1 MGPSFVLLDLCV
13 PTGSD
18 SFHTLTTTMDRICPD
33 LWKSQYTRHN
43 AAVRSLVPAD
53 QLLEYNVKQGWGPL
67 CRFLGLPEPDEPFP
81 HENKLGKAGNIIDKY
96 AKFTILKRARDE
108 AWAARSVGLAGL
120 VALVAGLLQAVG
132 WIDIWQ
138 LF

>member
-1 MGPSFVLLDLCV
+1 MS
-13 PTGSD
+13 
-18 SFHTLTTTMDRICPD
+18 TTMDGICPD

-81 HENKLGKAGNIIDKY
+81 HENKLGQAGNIVEKF
-96 AKFTILKRARDE
+96 AKFTVMKTAGEEARL
-108 AWAARSVGLAGL
+108 ARVVGLGGL